1 MQNSWIQEL
10 TASFNYHSRS
20 WSECV
25 SSRKQRRL
33 TKMLMLDERYG
44 ADASLMCVC
53 TLQTLTNLQ
62 TWKKFGVVEGKPP
75 GPEPGITTVGD
86 EVYLILNQKQLVR
99 ATVIVSCYRTSSV
112 DPHYF
117 HRKCALPK
125 SVPRRSSQCSF
136 LKAHSVKYVARMFPP
151 LKAST

>member
-1 MQNSWIQEL
+1 
-10 TASFNYHSRS
+10 
-20 WSECV
+20 
-25 SSRKQRRL
+25 
-33 TKMLMLDERYG
+33 MLDERYG

-151 LKAST
+151 LKASTKSKLF